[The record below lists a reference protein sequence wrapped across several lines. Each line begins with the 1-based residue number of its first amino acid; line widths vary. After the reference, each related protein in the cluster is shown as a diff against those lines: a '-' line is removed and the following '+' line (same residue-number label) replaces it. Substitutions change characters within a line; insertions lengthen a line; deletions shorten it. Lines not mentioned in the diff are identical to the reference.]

1 MFKAGDGHPMR
12 DSLDNYYMTLLETKD
27 FNVLIDNNPFFDQP
41 IKANQKR
48 MKNLSK
54 YQELMIMHQE
64 TY

>member
-1 MFKAGDGHPMR
+1 MR
-12 DSLDNYYMTLLETKD
+12 DSLDNYYMKLLETKD

-48 MKNLSK
+48 MKNLWK